1 MTTHNYTTK
10 QIENLLEHSTML
22 GHIAMYVEEFARDSE
37 DTTLM
42 CVLNLLEKYHACK
55 SEQAFMKLEELREK
69 NNPKR

>member
-1 MTTHNYTTK
+1 
-10 QIENLLEHSTML
+10 ML

-69 NNPKR
+69 NKQHGGQ